1 MNFTDILQKR
11 DILKNKSKEEKNVN
25 YKRNN
30 IRQIQN
36 NSSKIQRKEEQ
47 KSEYKIALAGNPNV
61 GKSTIFNNLTGMH
74 QHTGNWT
81 GKTVAN
87 ATGECI
93 YKEQKY
99 TFIDLPGT
107 YSIMSNSEEEEI
119 ARDYICF
126 GNPDATVVVVD
137 ATTLERNLNLV
148 FQIMEITDNVILCVN
163 LLDEAKKKKIKVDLK
178 KLSAELGIPVVGTI
192 ARDKRTLD
200 KLLETIKKTCE
211 NKIDIIPKR
220 VIYQEN
226 IENTITKLTKEL
238 KEKYSLNENMYRWI
252 SLKIIDGEERII
264 ESIEKNLGIEIQSLI
279 GDIGK
284 VNIKKEDTE
293 NGDIEQEDV
302 EELDIEKENIEEID
316 IKKVTTKIE
325 EEKTSAEDMRR
336 GFSKKNDCNINYK
349 DIIISKIVET
359 AEKVS
364 KKVCVFE
371 DKNYSERD
379 RKIDKILTS
388 KKYGIPIMILFLGL
402 IFWLTIVGANYP
414 SQFLFDIFSRFQ
426 EKLINFAT
434 YVNCPSWLSDM
445 LILGVYQ
452 TLTWVVSVMLPPM
465 AIFFPLFTILEDL
478 GYLPRIAFNMDGF
491 FKKACCSGK
500 QMITMCMGFGCNACG
515 VTGCRI
521 INSPRE
527 RLIAIITNNLVPC
540 NGRFPFLITIATIFI
555 AGTIEG
561 IGASII
567 STISVMLVIVLGI
580 FLTLVISKILSKTIL
595 KGMPSSFILEM
606 PPYRKPQFC
615 KIFVRSIFDRTLFI
629 LGRAVAVAM
638 PAGLVIWLFANI
650 GVNGSS
656 ILDLIVNFLD
666 PFARLM
672 GLDGYILTG
681 FILGIP
687 ANEIVLPIILMCYL
701 QGKALINIED
711 TFAIGEILRQNGWTI
726 LTAINV
732 MIFTILHFPC
742 ATTLLTIK
750 KETGKMR
757 WVVLSF
763 LIPTVCGIVI
773 CMLTNLIFNFGKFV
787 FL

>member
-1 MNFTDILQKR
+1 MNFTDIFQKR
-11 DILKNKSKEEKNVN
+11 SRLKSESKEE
-25 YKRNN
+25 YR
-30 IRQIQN
+30 
-36 NSSKIQRKEEQ
+36 
-47 KSEYKIALAGNPNV
+47 IALAGNPNV

-87 ATGECI
+87 AKGECI

-126 GNPDATVVVVD
+126 GNPDTTVVVVD

-178 KLSAELGIPVVGTI
+178 KLSNELGIPVVGTI
-192 ARDKRTLD
+192 ARNKRTLD
-200 KLLETIKKTCE
+200 KLLETIKKACE
-211 NKIDIIPKR
+211 NKISIQPKR
-220 VIYQEN
+220 VIYQKN
-226 IENTITKLTKEL
+226 IEDTIAKLTKVL

-252 SLKIIDGEERII
+252 SLKIIDGEEKII
-264 ESIEKNLGIEIQSLI
+264 KSIEKNLEIEILENKEIQSI
-279 GDIGK
+279 IE
-284 VNIKKEDTE
+284 NIKKD
-293 NGDIEQEDV
+293 
-302 EELDIEKENIEEID
+302 
-316 IKKVTTKIE
+316 
-325 EEKTSAEDMRR
+325 
-336 GFSKKNDCNINYK
+336 NDFNINYK

-359 AEKVS
+359 AEKIS
-364 KKVCVFE
+364 NKVCIFE
-371 DKNYSERD
+371 DKDYSERD

-388 KKYGIPIMILFLGL
+388 KKYGIPIMMLFLGL

-414 SQFLFDIFSRFQ
+414 SQFLFDIFSKFQ

-434 YVNCPSWLSDM
+434 YINCPSWLSDM

-580 FLTLVISKILSKTIL
+580 FLTLIISKVLSKTIL

-650 GVNGSS
+650 GINGSS

-763 LIPTVCGIVI
+763 LIPTVFGIII
-773 CMLTNLIFNFGKFV
+773 CMLTNLIFNFGKMIFI
-787 FL
+787 